1 LTGVFKP
8 VIVKFRVSPV
18 IPAAISSEVVGLI
31 IGIVF
36 TKETVGMG
44 FTVSLNLEV
53 TVVGMIPRKLYG
65 ALIVK
70 VKGEPTKVLGVPEI
84 EAVVLSA
91 VKVNPIDAGFGDTV
105 KALVSAPPVFV
116 ATTGKMGFPIIIVW
130 FELLKVIAGR
140 FGIVIAAFAGD

>member
-1 LTGVFKP
+1 
-8 VIVKFRVSPV
+8 
-18 IPAAISSEVVGLI
+18 
-31 IGIVF
+31 VF
-36 TKETVGMG
+36 TNEIVGTG

-53 TVVGMIPRKLYG
+53 TVLGMIPSNLYG

-70 VKGEPTKVLGVPEI
+70 VKGEPTKVFGVPEI

-116 ATTGKMGFPIIIVW
+116 ATTGKIGLPTVMVW

-140 FGIVIAAFAGD
+140 FGIVMAALAGD